1 MPLIVILLSEEDL
14 ENLAK
19 ELGPVTEDLMKI
31 KMAPWIKGYVS
42 DMNDLYTE
50 LEIDKLEHKPK
61 TTEKRTP
68 FKDYTELFQ
77 DCTAN
82 SSQVKR
88 GKGKRVLVKADPG
101 NGKTTFVGKVAWDW
115 AKGFF
120 TTFTIVFLV
129 SMKLVQPGDVL
140 ENVII
145 QQNPVL
151 EGLGVTDHRLKN
163 ILETFGQRCLIIL
176 DGFDEYTDVSGNKEH
191 KDTIKMLKGQKFL
204 RCNVLLTSRP
214 HCISNVEEH
223 FQTVVRINGFS
234 EEHAGEFV
242 GKILND
248 AYKVQ
253 SVLEFECFTSN
264 CYSFE
269 YQHKCPILL
278 LFVSF
283 LVNEKEIDIS
293 KKDTTLGEIYTR
305 LVRCLYRKFTFR
317 KGLQFKNQGFFE
329 LLQCLGKIAW
339 ETLVCRKYS
348 MQRQDIEMIDEY
360 IFDYGLIIGHED
372 YRLRGSETADI
383 FITFVHRTIQEFL
396 GSFYFVQVL
405 SKGKQIDSLLP
416 HGCKEPICMSNQMI
430 IEFCIWFLSDSSNSL
445 PLVEISIARQVLK
458 SIILQHIDFPQINL
472 CELSLLYPS
481 LFLPMFVLGK
491 NGPTS
496 KFCSKILKEC
506 KTVKEFS
513 HLGSNF
519 WVLKEMKNHLKYLTS
534 IVMIEEKEFSP
545 SFEDMWNNL
554 HIVIRYDAYPDEDID
569 TILEYS
575 KLCGKHPSLYLIN
588 TGQEW
593 GNIYTIELSTFMYDN
608 LQRLYFVFKNGNC
621 RIIDTKGVRLLS
633 SQLLQPLR

>member
-1 MPLIVILLSEEDL
+1 
-14 ENLAK
+14 
-19 ELGPVTEDLMKI
+19 MKI
-31 KMAPWIKGYVS
+31 EMAPWIKGYVS

-68 FKDYTELFQ
+68 LKDYTELFQ
-77 DCTAN
+77 DCTAK

-101 NGKTTFVGKVAWDW
+101 NGKTTFVRKVAWDW

-151 EGLGVTDHRLKN
+151 EGLGVTDQRLKN

-191 KDTIKMLKGQKFL
+191 KDTIKLLKGQKLL

-234 EEHAGEFV
+234 EEHAGEFAA
-242 GKILND
+242 KILND
-248 AYKVQ
+248 GHKVQ
-253 SVLEFECFTSN
+253 PVLEFECFTSN
-264 CYSFE
+264 RYSFE
-269 YQHKCPILL
+269 GQYKCPILL
-278 LFVSF
+278 LFVCF

-293 KKDTTLGEIYTR
+293 KKDTTLGEIYIR

-317 KGLQFKNQGFFE
+317 KGLQFQKQGFFE
-329 LLQCLGKIAW
+329 LLQRLGKLAW
-339 ETLVCRKYS
+339 ETLISGKYS
-348 MQRQDIEMIDEY
+348 MQRQDIETIDEY

-396 GSFYFVQVL
+396 GSFYFVQML
-405 SKGKQIDSLLP
+405 CKDHRIDNLLP
-416 HGCKEPICMSNQMI
+416 HGCKKPIFLSNRLVL
-430 IEFCIWFLSDSSNSL
+430 EFCVWFISNCSDLL
-445 PLVEISIARQVLK
+445 PIAEIDKARMALK
-458 SIILQHIDFPQINL
+458 SFI
-472 CELSLLYPS
+472 
-481 LFLPMFVLGK
+481 
-491 NGPTS
+491 
-496 KFCSKILKEC
+496 
-506 KTVKEFS
+506 
-513 HLGSNF
+513 
-519 WVLKEMKNHLKYLTS
+519 
-534 IVMIEEKEFSP
+534 
-545 SFEDMWNNL
+545 
-554 HIVIRYDAYPDEDID
+554 
-569 TILEYS
+569 
-575 KLCGKHPSLYLIN
+575 
-588 TGQEW
+588 
-593 GNIYTIELSTFMYDN
+593 
-608 LQRLYFVFKNGNC
+608 
-621 RIIDTKGVRLLS
+621 
-633 SQLLQPLR
+633 